1 MLKSGIATDDR
12 CLGHNTGSGHPE
24 RSDRI
29 RSCLAAIEEAKL
41 NLASVELEIVTNE
54 KLAYVHS
61 KEHIDRVYQHCQTE
75 VPLEYDTPVAKDSYQ
90 VALLPIGGTIALA
103 ESVIAKKIDNGFV
116 LMRPPGHHATAVRA
130 MGFCLFNSVAVAT
143 RHLQKK
149 YGLDRIAII
158 DWDVHHGNGTQ
169 DIFYADP
176 SVFYFSIHQFPLYPG
191 SGSTKEKGT
200 GQGVGTTL
208 NCPMPPY
215 SGVSDY
221 EDQFRQ
227 ILQPK
232 LLAFNPEFIFIS
244 AGFDAHQRDP
254 LSQMNMTAEGFAN
267 LTKILQEIADQVCL
281 GQIVSVLEGGY
292 DLQGLSTSVV
302 AHLRQLS
309 TPIN

>member
-29 RSCLAAIEEAKL
+29 RSCLAAIEQANL
-41 NLASVELEIVTNE
+41 NLVSVELEIVTNE

-149 YGLDRIAII
+149 HGLDRIAII

-200 GQGVGTTL
+200 GQGVDTTL

-221 EDQFRQ
+221 EDQFRKV
-227 ILQPK
+227 LQPK
-232 LLAFNPEFIFIS
+232 LLAFKPEFIFIS

-254 LSQMNMTAEGFAN
+254 LSQMNMTTEGFAN
-267 LTKILQEIADQVCL
+267 LTKILQEIADRVCL

-309 TPIN
+309 TAIN